1 MSDGDDMSLGLEATV
16 LSPSLTNPGDDGV
29 GQWVRFWILLVKIC
43 LKIGSDFYLNSTF
56 LLELFLVEF

>member
-29 GQWVRFWILLVKIC
+29 LQWVRFWNLLVKIC
-43 LKIGSDFYLNSTF
+43 FEI
-56 LLELFLVEF
+56 V